1 MSEFFSSQ
9 EDELIILFDKLTKTI
24 STFTTL
30 SRELA
35 EKAIIETNS
44 KIKEGEEMI
53 KKLENFV
60 KNNESNLNKED
71 MIELNKKINIY
82 KSEFKNLVNKFNQ
95 TQSTYINKKA
105 ENALIEDIEV
115 SINNK
120 KTDLIEE
127 DINKKEEENNHNFG
141 ESNFNIQK
149 RDSIIN
155 NVNNMVFEKNIGNI
169 SGVNAGNNNLAE
181 EVFSSINIKSNKK
194 RKKIFCAVL
203 VILSVV
209 IIAIVIYLI
218 FFLPKN
224 ENNSM

>member
-127 DINKKEEENNHNFG
+127 DISKKGEENNHNFG

-149 RDSIIN
+149 RNSIIN
-155 NVNNMVFEKNIGNI
+155 NVNNLVFEKNIGNI

-181 EVFSSINIKSNKK
+181 EVFSTINIKSNKK

-209 IIAIVIYLI
+209 IIAVVIYLI

>member
-127 DINKKEEENNHNFG
+127 DISKKGEENNPNFG

-181 EVFSSINIKSNKK
+181 EVFSTINIKSNKK

-209 IIAIVIYLI
+209 IIAVVIYLI

>member
-127 DINKKEEENNHNFG
+127 DISKKGEENNPNFG

-149 RDSIIN
+149 RNSIIN
-155 NVNNMVFEKNIGNI
+155 NVNNLVFEKNIGNI

-181 EVFSSINIKSNKK
+181 EVFSTINIKSNKK

-209 IIAIVIYLI
+209 IIAVVIYLI

>member
-127 DINKKEEENNHNFG
+127 DFSKKGEENNHNFG

-181 EVFSSINIKSNKK
+181 EVFSTINIKSNKK

-209 IIAIVIYLI
+209 IIAVVIYLI

>member
-127 DINKKEEENNHNFG
+127 DISKKGEENNHNFG

-181 EVFSSINIKSNKK
+181 EVFSTINIKSNKK

-203 VILSVV
+203 VFLSVV
-209 IIAIVIYLI
+209 IIAVVIYLI

>member
-44 KIKEGEEMI
+44 KIKEGEDMI

-127 DINKKEEENNHNFG
+127 DISKKGEENNHNFG

-181 EVFSSINIKSNKK
+181 EVFSTINIKSNKK

-209 IIAIVIYLI
+209 IIAVVIYLI

>member
-127 DINKKEEENNHNFG
+127 DISKKGEENNHNFG

-181 EVFSSINIKSNKK
+181 EVFSTINIKSNKK

-209 IIAIVIYLI
+209 IIAVVIYLI

>member
-60 KNNESNLNKED
+60 KHNESNLNKED

-127 DINKKEEENNHNFG
+127 DISKKGEENNHNFG

-181 EVFSSINIKSNKK
+181 EVFSTINIKSNKK

-209 IIAIVIYLI
+209 IIAVVIYLI

>member
-105 ENALIEDIEV
+105 ENALIEV
-115 SINNK
+115 K
-120 KTDLIEE
+120 
-127 DINKKEEENNHNFG
+127 
-141 ESNFNIQK
+141 
-149 RDSIIN
+149 
-155 NVNNMVFEKNIGNI
+155 
-169 SGVNAGNNNLAE
+169 
-181 EVFSSINIKSNKK
+181 
-194 RKKIFCAVL
+194 
-203 VILSVV
+203 
-209 IIAIVIYLI
+209 
-218 FFLPKN
+218 
-224 ENNSM
+224 